1 MMSARASLSFPM
13 AMTLEDL
20 ADRFCPRSRAS
31 PAQPV
36 RLRSLARSGESS
48 ADKPPL
54 LAATSSSRL
63 LDALESVCLEQGNR
77 PYIRGSLVNAVAA
90 GVHWV
95 TLNHNCAAGA
105 GVLNCAVQQ
114 VVHQPTAPEPR
125 SHPEAD
131 R

>member
-1 MMSARASLSFPM
+1 SAGVTLVSHGNDAIGHCGQFLPSIVSLTCAAGPTPSF
-13 AMTLEDL
+13 
-20 ADRFCPRSRAS
+20 
-31 PAQPV
+31 V
-36 RLRSLARSGESS
+36 RSGESS

-54 LAATSSSRL
+54 LAATSPSRL
-63 LDALESVCLEQGNR
+63 QDALESVCLEQGNR
-77 PYIRGSLVNAVAA
+77 PYIRGGLVNAVAG

-95 TLNHNCAAGA
+95 TLNHDCAAGA
-105 GVLNCAVQQ
+105 CVLNCAVQQ